1 MVTTNQNKPKEF
13 GYWEMHLKPDW
24 ELEEYSSVRQ
34 LVNRVVGQVH
44 RTSLMGHPNILSFF
58 GFLIEFYL
66 FYLLITPPAGSLTL
80 LLKTCSSDG
89 TQNRK
94 SDFLGRVG
102 VRCYNRRKFSERH

>member
-24 ELEEYSSVRQ
+24 
-34 LVNRVVGQVH
+34 
-44 RTSLMGHPNILSFF
+44 SFF

-80 LLKTCSSDG
+80 LLNACSSDG
-89 TQNRK
+89 TQNSSSVNSLIGCRVRI
-94 SDFLGRVG
+94 FLSLTHGFVYVVG
-102 VRCYNRRKFSERH
+102 SSIVRTSSMVSWFTRR